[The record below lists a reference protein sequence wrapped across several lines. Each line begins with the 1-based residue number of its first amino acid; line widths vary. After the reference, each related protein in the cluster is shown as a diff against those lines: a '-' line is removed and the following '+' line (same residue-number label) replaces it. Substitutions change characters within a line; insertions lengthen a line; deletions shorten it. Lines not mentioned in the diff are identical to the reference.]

1 MYGIYDKGT
10 HTRLS
15 DIPTDYFGYNS
26 EGPLSKHST
35 VQRYPEEPTKDV
47 FILAYQDNDAKNTL
61 VNNAYDKLSSE
72 TMYYLLDTTICDDGF
87 HSKDERIAQAI
98 NLLDKGLDYDI
109 LDQAI
114 KSAYHKPSAKQWYDI
129 PNYYNDK
136 DVYINKDGLDHTPE
150 IVDANQP
157 ITNDDLIK
165 IVENGKPIVGGLN
178 TIYAVANYD
187 TPDGRGILENDIH
200 ALNDRNEFQN
210 NHEAED
216 IYLYQASDKIN
227 WFRIE
232 HGNDANFRHGVTY
245 AKIVDNGNPIDESV
259 LDLDELSQLKPLA
272 DIYERSALKPSVKSQ
287 FGNTSIA
294 SSTAS
299 ELLSKYATP
308 VDPYKGKDVFVVQY
322 GKNDDKLFV
331 TSMNSNEN
339 NFSKLQSH
347 TETWA
352 NAKLAQ
358 LATNGVFVSDEAK
371 NFVTQSGIDRQGRLS
386 SDKLQEFTDLNIPQI
401 SNAQD
406 FIDGLSELSTN
417 DMTL

>member
-1 MYGIYDKGT
+1 MHFSYI
-10 HTRLS
+10 
-15 DIPTDYFGYNS
+15 F
-26 EGPLSKHST
+26 E
-35 VQRYPEEPTKDV
+35 
-47 FILAYQDNDAKNTL
+47 
-61 VNNAYDKLSSE
+61 
-72 TMYYLLDTTICDDGF
+72 
-87 HSKDERIAQAI
+87 
-98 NLLDKGLDYDI
+98 
-109 LDQAI
+109 
-114 KSAYHKPSAKQWYDI
+114 
-129 PNYYNDK
+129 
-136 DVYINKDGLDHTPE
+136 VY
-150 IVDANQP
+150 
-157 ITNDDLIK
+157 TNIFK